1 MIALDAALRGYKVA
15 LVERYDFSSGT
26 SSRSTNLLHGGV
38 RYLEDAVKH
47 MNWKEFKLVTVLIL
61 VNNQSQEALH
71 ERKYML
77 QNAPYMTRPL
87 ATVIP
92 VNSWFQLQ
100 YVRMGLMMYDIIAW
114 NGGLPRRYPM

>member
-1 MIALDAALRGYKVA
+1 MINDLRTTDFDVVVIGGGSTGSMIALDAALRGYKVA

-61 VNNQSQEALH
+61 VNNQS
-71 ERKYML
+71 
-77 QNAPYMTRPL
+77 
-87 ATVIP
+87 
-92 VNSWFQLQ
+92 
-100 YVRMGLMMYDIIAW
+100 
-114 NGGLPRRYPM
+114 